1 VIIVDTNVLSELTR
15 PIAEPRVLRWLS
27 EQPGDALVTT
37 AVTKAELL
45 YGTRKMADGKRKAA
59 IAEVVAAILEQ
70 FAGRILP
77 FDESAADKY
86 ALIVASRERM
96 GQPIQPLDAQVAAI
110 AATWGATLA
119 SRDRDMRDCGVP
131 LINPW
136 DA

>member
-15 PIAEPRVLRWLS
+15 PNPEPRVLRWLS
-27 EQPGDALVTT
+27 EQPVDAIVTT

-45 YGTRKMADGKRKAA
+45 YGVRKMADGKRKAA
-59 IAEVVAAILEQ
+59 MAEVIAAILEQ

-77 FDESAADKY
+77 FDERAAEKY

-96 GQPIQPLDAQVAAI
+96 GRPIQPLDAQVASI
-110 AATWGATLA
+110 AAARGAALA

-131 LINPW
+131 LLNPW
-136 DA
+136 YA